1 MSVWRVSDVKGLGS
15 ETNDI
20 NYTATQTHLLMSV
33 WGVSDVIVLGLE
45 TNDIKYTATQT
56 PY

>member
-1 MSVWRVSDVKGLGS
+1 MSVWCVSDVIGLGS
-15 ETNDI
+15 ETNNI

-33 WGVSDVIVLGLE
+33 WRVSDVIVLGSE
-45 TNDIKYTATQT
+45 TNEINYTATQT

>member
-1 MSVWRVSDVKGLGS
+1 VIGLGS

-33 WGVSDVIVLGLE
+33 WRVSDVIVLGSE
-45 TNDIKYTATQT
+45 TNEINYTATQT